1 VKVGVICPYSLSV
14 PGGVQ
19 GQVLGLARA
28 LRAVGHD
35 ARVLGPTDGPPPEP
49 GITSVGPS
57 VRFESNG
64 SISPMAA
71 SRSVAARTLEWL
83 RVFAPDV
90 VHLHEPMVPGP
101 THAALLGAE
110 APLVATF
117 HASGGH
123 PAYQRL
129 RRVAVRA
136 AERLTFR
143 VAVSAEARDTAAAAL
158 GGSYL
163 LLPNGVDVDA
173 FAKATPLPTD
183 EPVVFFCGRHEP
195 RKGLGVLLD
204 AWERLEGDA
213 VLWVASDGPQT
224 EELHARGTPRVVW
237 LGRITEAEKARR
249 LRSATVFCAPS
260 LGQESFGIVLL
271 EAMAAGTPV
280 VASDIPGYR
289 QVARA
294 DHDEALLVPPGDPD
308 LLARALHR
316 LLGDPA
322 LRARLAHRGEIRAAE
337 FSLARLAERYLD
349 VYEMAVALRR

>member
-1 VKVGVICPYSLSV
+1 VRIGIICPYSLSV

-19 GQVLGLARA
+19 GQALGLARA
-28 LRAVGHD
+28 LRSLGHD

-49 GITSVGPS
+49 GVASVGAS

-71 SRSVAARTLEWL
+71 SRAVAARTLEWL
-83 RVFAPDV
+83 RTFAPDV
-90 VHLHEPMVPGP
+90 LHLHEPMVPGP

-110 APLVATF
+110 PPMVATF

-123 PAYQRL
+123 PAYRRL

-136 AERLTFR
+136 AERLTLR
-143 VAVSAEARDTAAAAL
+143 VAVSEEARATAEEAL
-158 GGSYL
+158 GGSYV
-163 LLPNGVDVDA
+163 LLPNGVDVEA
-173 FAKATPLPTD
+173 YAKATPLPT
-183 EPVVFFCGRHEP
+183 ERPAVFFCGRHEP
-195 RKGLGVLLD
+195 RKGLEVLLE
-204 AWERLEGDA
+204 AWERLDGDA
-213 VLWVASDGPQT
+213 ELWVASDGPET
-224 EELHARGTPRVVW
+224 ERLRARGSARVRW
-237 LGRITEAEKARR
+237 LGRITEAEKASR

-294 DHDEALLVPPGDPD
+294 DHEEALLVPPGDVEA
-308 LLARALHR
+308 LAGALRR
-316 LLGDPA
+316 LLDDPA
-322 LRARLAHRGEIRAAE
+322 LRERISLRGEQRAAE
-337 FSLARLAERYLD
+337 FSLHRLAERYLG
-349 VYEMAVALRR
+349 VYASAVDLRR